1 MNDKDTK
8 EKIIE
13 AAMKCFSVRGLH
25 QTKISDIVREAGLA
39 QGTFYLYFK
48 SKEAL
53 FRSIME
59 DHIGHTV
66 QLLERERRRFPAF
79 GEGEPETMKR
89 YLKNLYMELLDDY
102 RRKKVIHTIIC
113 LNGTNSPGVKEVQRV
128 FKQRMSRIIIGYLQD
143 TPVAKYFTDIQLE
156 MFSIGIL
163 GMFESIAEEWF
174 IERDPGENGRNGS
187 GETGKRDEILE
198 SMAEV
203 LSQMTFMLLASGN
216 FTGLRQDRG
225 KWD

>member
-8 EKIIE
+8 EKIVE

-59 DHIGHTV
+59 DYIAHTE
-66 QLLERERRRFPAF
+66 QLLERERRRLPAF
-79 GEGEPETMKR
+79 GAGNPETMKR
-89 YLKNLYMELLDDY
+89 FLKNLYAELLADY
-102 RRKKVIHTIIC
+102 RRKKAVHTIIC
-113 LNGTNSPGVKEVQRV
+113 LSGTNSPGVKEVRRV
-128 FKQRMSRIIIGYLQD
+128 FKQRMSRIIIDYLQGF
-143 TPVAKYFTDIQLE
+143 PVAGQFTFMQLE
-156 MFSIGIL
+156 MLAVGIM

-174 IERDPGENGRNGS
+174 IERDAGENGRYGME
-187 GETGKRDEILE
+187 ETGKRDEILD

-203 LSQMTFMLLASGN
+203 LSQTTFLLLASGN
-216 FTGLRQDRG
+216 CSGLRQDRG
-225 KWD
+225 KSD